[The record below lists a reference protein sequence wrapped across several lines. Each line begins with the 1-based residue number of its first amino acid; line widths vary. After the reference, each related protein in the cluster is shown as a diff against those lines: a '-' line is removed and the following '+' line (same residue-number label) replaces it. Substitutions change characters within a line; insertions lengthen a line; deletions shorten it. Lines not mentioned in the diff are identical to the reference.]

1 MFVTLRPHGRHA
13 VSAILGA
20 TALGL
25 LAHDARAQPTVIDP
39 TLQVTTWVSGLTT
52 PTAVSF
58 IGANDAFVL
67 EKNSGRIQRVV
78 NGAVTGTVLDLAVNN
93 AGQRGLLGMALSPTF
108 SVDRQVFVYSTTSS
122 TGADTGVASDVP
134 VLGNRVD
141 RFVWDGNTLTFD
153 RNLIALRAVQ
163 QDGAQ
168 PAQTSNNGGVMKFG
182 TDGKLY
188 VAVGDV
194 GRRGWTQNLQN
205 GPATSPPLIDDA
217 FGGPA
222 PDNAHLT
229 GVVLRLNADGSAAA
243 DSPFFATGA
252 AIGGEVGANVQKI
265 FSYGSRNSF
274 GMAFDPISGQ
284 LWNAE
289 NGDDAYDEINR
300 VVPGA
305 NSGWI
310 QLMGPLARFADFK
323 TIETASANGLGQDR
337 FTPDRLAADGAAAL
351 ASLFSLP
358 GSAYSDPEFSWR
370 YGIAPSALG
379 FLTGNGL
386 GAAYN
391 GSMFIGAGSTALED
405 GYLMRLGLTA
415 DRLAFDTS
423 ADPRLADLVAD
434 NLAKFGGTESETLL
448 FGRGFGIV
456 TDIVTGPNGH
466 LFLTSLSNGAIY
478 EIAPAGSDEP
488 AVPASAPA
496 SIALLGVG
504 LAALL
509 RGRRGA

>member
-1 MFVTLRPHGRHA
+1 
-13 VSAILGA
+13 
-20 TALGL
+20 
-25 LAHDARAQPTVIDP
+25 
-39 TLQVTTWVSGLTT
+39 
-52 PTAVSF
+52 
-58 IGANDAFVL
+58 
-67 EKNSGRIQRVV
+67 
-78 NGAVTGTVLDLAVNN
+78 
-93 AGQRGLLGMALSPTF
+93 
-108 SVDRQVFVYSTTSS
+108 
-122 TGADTGVASDVP
+122 
-134 VLGNRVD
+134 
-141 RFVWDGNTLTFD
+141 
-153 RNLIALRAVQ
+153 
-163 QDGAQ
+163 
-168 PAQTSNNGGVMKFG
+168 MKFG

-194 GRRGWTQNLQN
+194 GRRGWTQNLSN
-205 GPATSPPLIDDA
+205 GPATTPPLIDDS

-243 DSPFFATGA
+243 DSPFFAAGA

-265 FSYGSRNSF
+265 FSYSSRNSF
-274 GMAFDPISGQ
+274 GMSFDPVTGQ

-323 TIETASANGLGQDR
+323 EIETASANGLGQDR
-337 FTPDRLAADGAAAL
+337 FTPDRLAADGTAAL
-351 ASLFSLP
+351 AALFALP

-379 FLTGNGL
+379 FLSGNGL
-386 GAAYN
+386 GATYN

-405 GYLMRLGLTA
+405 GYLMRLSLTA

-466 LFLTSLSNGAIY
+466 LFVTSLSNGAIY
-478 EIAPAGSDEP
+478 EIAPAGSEEP
-488 AVPASAPA
+488 PVPASAPA

-509 RGRRGA
+509 RRRRA